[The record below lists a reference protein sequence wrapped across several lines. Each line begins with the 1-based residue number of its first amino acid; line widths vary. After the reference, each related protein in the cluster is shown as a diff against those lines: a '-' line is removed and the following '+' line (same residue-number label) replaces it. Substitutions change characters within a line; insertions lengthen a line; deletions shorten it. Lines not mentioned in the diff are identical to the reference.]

1 MKGDLKDE
9 APVGA
14 DGADTGSTGGT
25 GGTGG
30 TGIADGTREGRQR
43 AKADFRFDDARLC
56 FAFAGTLA
64 DRGTGTPFER
74 LARPE
79 DLSRWAVESGCTA
92 AAPSCTAADLER
104 ARHLREAI
112 HRTGRALA
120 DAVPPAPE
128 DIALVN
134 RAAAEPPSTPELA
147 PDATTVRWRGEG
159 IAAVLSMVARDLIAL
174 CASEHRAHVRLCG
187 NPDCGV
193 PFVDT
198 SRASARR
205 WCSMKTCGAL
215 AKKRAYRARKQTP
228 ER

>member
-1 MKGDLKDE
+1 MKGQLKDTTP
-9 APVGA
+9 AGTDGTDGM
-14 DGADTGSTGGT
+14 DGAAG
-25 GGTGG
+25 
-30 TGIADGTREGRQR
+30 ADGTREGRQR
-43 AKADFRFDDARLC
+43 AKTDFRFDDARLC

-79 DLSRWAVESGCTA
+79 DLSRWAVESDCTTV
-92 AAPSCTAADLER
+92 APSCTGADLDR
-104 ARHLREAI
+104 ARQLREAI

-120 DAVPPAPE
+120 NAAPPAPE

-147 PDATTVRWRGEG
+147 PDATTVRWHGDG
-159 IAAVLSMVARDLIAL
+159 ITAVLSMVARDLIAL

-187 NPDCGV
+187 NPDCAV

-215 AKKRAYRARKQTP
+215 AKKRAYRARQQTP
-228 ER
+228 DR

>member
-1 MKGDLKDE
+1 MEDVNGETDRDRD
-9 APVGA
+9 
-14 DGADTGSTGGT
+14 DGG
-25 GGTGG
+25 
-30 TGIADGTREGRQR
+30 REGRQR

-64 DRGTGTPFER
+64 DRGTDTPFER

-79 DLSRWAVESGCTA
+79 DLSRWAVQSACTTT
-92 AAPSCTAADLER
+92 APPCTEADLDR

-112 HRTGRALA
+112 QRTGRALA
-120 DAVPPAPE
+120 DALPPSPT

-134 RAAAEPPSTPELA
+134 RAATEPPSVPELA
-147 PDATTVRWRGEG
+147 PDATTVRWHGDA
-159 IAAVLSMVARDLIAL
+159 IAAVLSMVARDLITL
-174 CASEHRAHVRLCG
+174 CASEHRTRVRICG
-187 NPDCGV
+187 NPDCGT

-215 AKKRAYRARKQTP
+215 AKKRAYRAKLNTP
-228 ER
+228 AHSA

>member
-1 MKGDLKDE
+1 MEGEPKDPTPSP
-9 APVGA
+9 AGA
-14 DGADTGSTGGT
+14 GSTGSA
-25 GGTGG
+25 GGTGA
-30 TGIADGTREGRQR
+30 ADGTREGRQR
-43 AKADFRFDDARLC
+43 AKSDFRFDDARLC

-74 LARPE
+74 LLRPE
-79 DLSRWAVESGCTA
+79 DLSRWAVESACTTA
-92 AAPSCTAADLER
+92 APPCTGADLDR

-120 DAVPPAPE
+120 EAVPPAPE

-134 RAAAEPPSTPELA
+134 RAAAEPPSMPELA
-147 PDATTVRWRGEG
+147 PDAGTVRWHGDG
-159 IAAVLSMVARDLIAL
+159 ITAVLSMVARDLISL

-187 NPDCGV
+187 NPDCAV

-215 AKKRAYRARKQTP
+215 AKKRAYRARRQSP
-228 ER
+228 AQ

>member
-1 MKGDLKDE
+1 ME
-9 APVGA
+9 
-14 DGADTGSTGGT
+14 DGAAEDTNGKDGG
-25 GGTGG
+25 
-30 TGIADGTREGRQR
+30 REGRQR

-79 DLSRWAVESGCTA
+79 DLSRWAVQSACTTA
-92 AAPSCTAADLER
+92 APPCAEADLDH

-112 HRTGRALA
+112 QRTGRALA
-120 DAVPPAPE
+120 DAVPPSPA

-134 RAAAEPPSTPELA
+134 RAAAEPPSMPELA
-147 PDATTVRWRGEG
+147 PDAATVRWHGDS

-174 CASEHRAHVRLCG
+174 CASEHRSRVRLCG

-198 SRASARR
+198 SRAGARR

-215 AKKRAYRARKQTP
+215 VKKRAYRARLQAP
-228 ER
+228 GDGA